1 MIEAYLFTFYV
12 FLISSEREQLDV
24 KAHFSFLTEDSYRQV
39 ESLTTE
45 TVETGQSE
53 RKHTKNT
60 DDDANN
66 NKRKILKEKGILI

>member
-53 RKHTKNT
+53 RKHTMNT